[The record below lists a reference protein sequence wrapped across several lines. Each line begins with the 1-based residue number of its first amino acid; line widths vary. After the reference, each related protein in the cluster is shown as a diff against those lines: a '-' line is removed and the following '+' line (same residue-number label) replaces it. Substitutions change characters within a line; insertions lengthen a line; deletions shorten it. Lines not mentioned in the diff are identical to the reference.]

1 MYIFD
6 TGQYELLCPGGPG
19 VKPDDVTVI
28 LEDIDEC
35 VELPMACRGES
46 VETHMEASYVCV
58 RKDIDLTL
66 QGECV

>member
-1 MYIFD
+1 MNAWNYPWPA
-6 TGQYELLCPGGPG
+6 E
-19 VKPDDVTVI
+19 
-28 LEDIDEC
+28 E
-35 VELPMACRGES
+35 ES